1 MNMQTGLQAHI
12 GLQLLS
18 DYITAHDDA
27 EAKQHFNALVL
38 RLQALEAEAQRQATT
53 TIDNDGNI
61 TIGLKPLGMAGTV
74 IPAR

>member
-1 MNMQTGLQAHI
+1 MNTALQAHL
-12 GLQLLS
+12 GLQLLAA
-18 DYITAHDDA
+18 YITAMDDA
-27 EAKQHFNALVL
+27 KAKQHFNALVL

>member
-1 MNMQTGLQAHI
+1 MQTGLQAHI